1 MTTNVRIM
9 SDQLTRICVSRLS
22 TEEAVVGVG
31 SGWLQSEVEKS
42 PSWESRNLGLT
53 YVWHLL
59 PL

>member
-1 MTTNVRIM
+1 MATNVRIM

-22 TEEAVVGVG
+22 TGEAVIGVR

-42 PSWESRNLGLT
+42 PSWESRNLTST

-59 PL
+59 HL